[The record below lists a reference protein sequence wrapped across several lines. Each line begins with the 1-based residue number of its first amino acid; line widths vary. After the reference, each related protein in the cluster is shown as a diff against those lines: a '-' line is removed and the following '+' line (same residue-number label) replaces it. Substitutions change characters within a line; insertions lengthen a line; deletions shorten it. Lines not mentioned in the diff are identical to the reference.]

1 MGQISTI
8 WNPESNENIYIYVG
22 REGVNYRTGM
32 EIVVLKSLE
41 SNGALVIFFEAYG
54 TSSFVISQR
63 VEQILVRKEIF

>member
-1 MGQISTI
+1 
-8 WNPESNENIYIYVG
+8 
-22 REGVNYRTGM
+22 M